1 MLSKV
6 DFEYSWS
13 GAICLSDNHEGFFG
27 QLAPNVYG
35 ALCCNGLGIT
45 RGTATGKLLADMIAG
60 ERNELIDFLVA
71 SPGPNRT
78 PPEPFLSIGVNSVLK
93 WGQFRA
99 GLEV

>member
-1 MLSKV
+1 MLNRV

-13 GAICLSDNHEGFFG
+13 GAICLSENHEGFFG

-35 ALCCNGLGIT
+35 ALCCNGPGIT

-60 ERNELIDFLVA
+60 ERNEPIDFLVA
-71 SPGPNRT
+71 SPGPSKT
-78 PPEPFLSIGVNSVLK
+78 PPEPFLSLGVNSVLK
-93 WGQFRA
+93 WGQYRA